1 MLEVLLFLKFL
12 QIKPEVEYDYNLFFY
27 TVIKN
32 RHEKKEEDLDKNDK
46 ITKYFIDIIRLPNC
60 AIRVDDTIKR

>member
-1 MLEVLLFLKFL
+1 MFLKFL

-32 RHEKKEEDLDKNDK
+32 RHEKKEDLDKYEN
-46 ITKYFIDIIRLPNC
+46 ITKYFIDYISMPNC
-60 AIRVDDTIKR
+60 AIRVDDTMKM